1 MQAQASQVEKVMYS
15 IEETAQALGISSRQV
30 YKLVYD
36 GTLPVKRIGR
46 RILVPRRALE
56 VWAEQ
61 VDEVG

>member
-15 IEETAQALGISSRQV
+15 IEETAQALGISSRHV
-30 YKLVYD
+30 YRLVYD

-46 RILVPRRALE
+46 RVLVSRRALE